1 MSTRALR
8 YSWHGLLAALAIGV
22 ALLGCGDDFNP
33 TSSPAD
39 SGGSGGDSAG
49 GSGGGGGSSG
59 GAGGAGNSG
68 NSGGSG
74 GQAGSGGL
82 GGAAGAGGST
92 PTPPSCVGLAD
103 DCGPGSYE
111 DCCDSRLVTGGSFL
125 RSYDGIDYTDDSYP
139 ATVSDFYLDRF
150 EVTVGR
156 FRAFVQN
163 GAGTQQ
169 NPPAPGAGA
178 HPLIDG
184 SGWNPAWNA
193 ELPANTAELKGAVAC
208 VSSRETWTDAPG
220 SNEAL
225 PINCVSWYEAFAFCA
240 WDGGRLP
247 TEAEWNYAAAGGD
260 EQRYYPW
267 SAAYPPGSADI
278 DPSYAVYHCTGDG
291 SPSYECEFTDIL
303 SVGSRSPTGDGRWD
317 QADLAGSMWEWN
329 LDWYASPY
337 SIVPCNDCADLGSAS
352 SRVLRGGGWYPSA
365 AYLRVARREDSVVE
379 PTYRDHFVGIRC
391 ARTP

>member
-1 MSTRALR
+1 MSTRALQ
-8 YSWHGLLAALAIGV
+8 YSWYGLLSALALGA

-33 TSSPAD
+33 TSSQAGSGGAGGDGAGD
-39 SGGSGGDSAG
+39 SGGDG
-49 GSGGGGGSSG
+49 GSGG

-82 GGAAGAGGST
+82 GGAGGAGGST

-111 DCCDSRLVTGGSFL
+111 DCCDSRLVTGGSYL

-156 FRAFVQN
+156 FRAFVQS

-169 NPPAPGAGA
+169 NPPAPGDGA

-184 SGWNPAWNA
+184 SGWHPEWN
-193 ELPANTAELKGAVAC
+193 ESLPANTAELKDALRCYEGF
-208 VSSRETWTDAPG
+208 ETWTDVPG
-220 SNEAL
+220 PNETL

-267 SAAYPPGSADI
+267 SAAYPPGSTDI
-278 DPSYAVYHCTGDG
+278 DYTYAVYDCAEDG
-291 SPSYECEFTDIL
+291 SPWPDCSFGDIAH
-303 SVGSRSPTGDGRWD
+303 VGSRSPKGDGRWG
-317 QADLAGSMWEWN
+317 QADLVGNMWEWT
-329 LDWYASPY
+329 LDGYENPY
-337 SIVPCNDCADLGSAS
+337 SIVPCNDCADLGSVSERVRRSAGFVAS
-352 SRVLRGGGWYPSA
+352 ASGLRGAQRARSAPS
-365 AYLRVARREDSVVE
+365 YHGSDFG
-379 PTYRDHFVGIRC
+379 PRC
-391 ARTP
+391 ARNAQ